1 MSDIENKSK
10 PTPTAKAAPT
20 IRPVGG
26 SKSAPRRAPGGKSK
40 RSSKPVVPPP
50 PSRPRRRT
58 IAVTSG
64 KGGVGK
70 TNIVT
75 NLAIALARQGIRVL
89 VLDGDL
95 GLANVD
101 LLLGVAPQ
109 FDLQDVILGGR
120 NVRDVVLEGQDGIR
134 VVPASSGVE
143 ELANL
148 DEYRTEVLLRSLAE
162 LDGEVDIILID
173 SPSGIGTHATSL
185 IQGADQILVVTT
197 PEPTSFSDAY
207 AMIKVLVRRPLKCTP
222 ALLVNQAD
230 SEESAIAVA
239 RRVKNVAKRFLNL
252 DIDYWGYVLDD
263 ESVPKSVLRQEPFLS
278 TYPYSPASSCIYQLA
293 RKVMGQQGRN
303 SGPHG
308 GNGGHSGHSGNGGHG
323 ANGGHSG
330 RKDVAEPSLSIVDPS
345 EEA

>member
-1 MSDIENKSK
+1 LPRWRIEER
-10 PTPTAKAAPT
+10 TP
-20 IRPVGG
+20 
-26 SKSAPRRAPGGKSK
+26 SWPRREDQALVQARRPALRRGRGG
-40 RSSKPVVPPP
+40 
-50 PSRPRRRT
+50 T

-64 KGGVGK
+64 KEAGK

-95 GLANVD
+95 GLANRPFSRRAAVR
-101 LLLGVAPQ
+101 PW
-109 FDLQDVILGGR
+109 DVILGGR
-120 NVRDVVLEGQDGIR
+120 NLWTWCSKGRTDPRGAGVLRRRRAGEPGR
-134 VVPASSGVE
+134 VP
-143 ELANL
+143 
-148 DEYRTEVLLRSLAE
+148 TEVLRFLSE

-173 SPSGIGTHATSL
+173 SPSGIGHHATSL

-252 DIDYWGYVLDD
+252 DVDYWGYILDD

-278 TYPYSPASSCIYQLA
+278 TDPYSPASSCIYQLA
-293 RKVMGQQGRN
+293 RRVMGQQGRN
-303 SGPHG
+303 GGPGVTHTKDR
-308 GNGGHSGHSGNGGHG
+308 GHE
-323 ANGGHSG
+323 
-330 RKDVAEPSLSIVDPS
+330 VAETTLSIVDPS

>member
-10 PTPTAKAAPT
+10 PTPSEKAVPT
-20 IRPVGG
+20 TRPAGR
-26 SKSAPRRAPGGKSK
+26 SKSASRRAPGERTRRGI
-40 RSSKPVVPPP
+40 KPAVPPP

-148 DEYRTEVLLRSLAE
+148 DEYRTEVLLRSLSE
-162 LDGEVDIILID
+162 MDGEVDIILID
-173 SPSGIGTHATSL
+173 SPSGIGHHATSL

-252 DIDYWGYVLDD
+252 DVDYWGYILDD

-293 RKVMGQQGRN
+293 RRVMGHQGRN
-303 SGPHG
+303 GGSPGAGPG
-308 GNGGHSGHSGNGGHG
+308 SSL
-323 ANGGHSG
+323 
-330 RKDVAEPSLSIVDPS
+330 EPATTGPGLSIVDPS

>member
-162 LDGEVDIILID
+162 LDGDVDIILID
-173 SPSGIGTHATSL
+173 SPSGIGHHATSL

-252 DIDYWGYVLDD
+252 DVDYWGYILDD

-293 RKVMGQQGRN
+293 RRVMGQKGKN
-303 SGPHG
+303 PAGPYNG
-308 GNGGHSGHSGNGGHG
+308 GNGKDSGHHKE
-323 ANGGHSG
+323 H
-330 RKDVAEPSLSIVDPS
+330 AETTLSIVDPS

>member
-162 LDGEVDIILID
+162 LDGDVDIILID

-222 ALLVNQAD
+222 ALLVNQVD

-252 DIDYWGYVLDD
+252 DVDYWGYILDD

-293 RKVMGQQGRN
+293 RRVMGQKGKN
-303 SGPHG
+303 PAGPYNG
-308 GNGGHSGHSGNGGHG
+308 GNGKDSGHHKE
-323 ANGGHSG
+323 H
-330 RKDVAEPSLSIVDPS
+330 AETTLSIVDPS

>member
-1 MSDIENKSK
+1 MGDITGTIESK
-10 PTPTAKAAPT
+10 AKAAAAPG
-20 IRPVGG
+20 PKG
-26 SKSAPRRAPGGKSK
+26 KSGKPRARRAG
-40 RSSKPVVPPP
+40 RAAIAPPK
-50 PSRPRRRT
+50 SRPRRRV

-75 NLAIALARQGIRVL
+75 NLAIALSRQGIRVL

-109 FDLQDVILGGR
+109 FDLQDVILGNR
-120 NVRDVVLEGQDGIR
+120 NIRDIVLEGPDGIR

-148 DEYRTEVLLRSLAE
+148 DEYRTEVLLRSLSE
-162 LDGEVDIILID
+162 LEQETDIILID
-173 SPSGIGTHATSL
+173 APSGIGQHATSL
-185 IQGADQILVVTT
+185 VQGADKILVVTT

-207 AMIKVLVRRPLKCTP
+207 AMIKVLVKRPLKATP

-230 SEESAIAVA
+230 SEDSALAVA
-239 RRVKNVAKRFLNL
+239 RRVKGVAKRFLNI
-252 DIDYWGYVLDD
+252 DIDYWGYVLAD

-278 TYPYSPASSCIYQLA
+278 TYPYSPAASCIYQLA
-293 RKVMGQQGRN
+293 RRVLGHPDK
-303 SGPHG
+303 SG
-308 GNGGHSGHSGNGGHG
+308 
-323 ANGGHSG
+323 
-330 RKDVAEPSLSIVDPS
+330 DSITPGPFALVTRDEVT
-345 EEA
+345 EEV

>member
-162 LDGEVDIILID
+162 LDGDVDIILID

-252 DIDYWGYVLDD
+252 DVDYWGYILDD

-278 TYPYSPASSCIYQLA
+278 TYPYSPAASCVYQLA
-293 RKVMGQQGRN
+293 RRVLGQPVRN
-303 SGPHG
+303 GKPG
-308 GNGGHSGHSGNGGHG
+308 QN
-323 ANGGHSG
+323 
-330 RKDVAEPSLSIVDPS
+330 PPFSLVPRDGVP
-345 EEA
+345 EEV

>member
-20 IRPVGG
+20 VRPVGG
-26 SKSAPRRAPGGKSK
+26 SKSAPRRAPGAKSK
-40 RSSKPVVPPP
+40 RSSKPAVPPP
-50 PSRPRRRT
+50 PSRPRRRRRRRT

-75 NLAIALARQGIRVL
+75 NLAIALARQGVRVL

-222 ALLVNQAD
+222 ALLVNQVD

-252 DIDYWGYVLDD
+252 DVDYWGYVLDD

-303 SGPHG
+303 PSGPHNG
-308 GNGGHSGHSGNGGHG
+308 GNHEHAKSHEL
-323 ANGGHSG
+323 
-330 RKDVAEPSLSIVDPS
+330 AEATLSIVDPS

>member
-20 IRPVGG
+20 VRPVGG
-26 SKSAPRRAPGGKSK
+26 SKSAPRRAPGAKSK
-40 RSSKPVVPPP
+40 RSSKPAVPPP
-50 PSRPRRRT
+50 PSRPRRRRRRRT

-75 NLAIALARQGIRVL
+75 NLAIALARQGVRVL

-252 DIDYWGYVLDD
+252 DVDYWGYVLDD

-303 SGPHG
+303 PSGPHNSG
-308 GNGGHSGHSGNGGHG
+308 GNHKHDKSHEL
-323 ANGGHSG
+323 
-330 RKDVAEPSLSIVDPS
+330 AEATLSIVDPS